1 MAKRVFVLSR
11 QSLLGKGIETLLSQE
26 SGIEIVTT
34 DKALSEA
41 VECIIQNRPDV
52 VIINCDDA
60 EFDLSPAVSYML
72 RERLGIRIIGISLQD
87 NEISIYREEQK
98 QIRQLE
104 DLLTAIQ
111 E

>member
-11 QSLLGKGIETLLSQE
+11 QSLLGKGIEALLSQE
-26 SGIEIVTT
+26 SGIEIITT
-34 DKALSEA
+34 DKELSEA
-41 VECIIQNRPDV
+41 VECILKNRPDV
-52 VIINCDDA
+52 VIINCDDP

-72 RERLGIRIIGISLQD
+72 RERLGIRIIGISLRD

-104 DLLTAIQ
+104 DLLSAIQ